1 MSNYLTV
8 FNDHFGEFLQD
19 IQNVFP
25 QNPDIL
31 AAKNSLTLL
40 RKANPKMIIRVWNK
54 YIVSQ
59 YKPQIEK
66 GDIEFFINKDYS
78 QDLKRAGESE
88 KIMESIDRLREP
100 VRLMSSEDQQKCMKY
115 IQNLTTLADMYE
127 RTNQ

>member
-40 RKANPKMIIRVWNK
+40 RKANPKMIIRVWKK

-100 VRLMSSEDQQKCMKY
+100 VRVMSSEDQQKCMKY

>member
-40 RKANPKMIIRVWNK
+40 RKANPKMIIRVWKK

-127 RTNQ
+127 RINQ

>member
-78 QDLKRAGESE
+78 QDLKRTGESE

-115 IQNLTTLADMYE
+115 IQNLTTLADMYD

>member
-40 RKANPKMIIRVWNK
+40 RKANPKMIIRVWKK

-100 VRLMSSEDQQKCMKY
+100 VRLMSVEDQQKCMKY
-115 IQNLTTLADMYE
+115 IQNLTTLADMYD